1 MATITVLADRA
12 EICDITEINEPAPS
26 LASAVMLATA
36 RRRRSRPVRMI
47 AGASP
52 SAAGWAL
59 TVTSYG
65 GDVETLELH
74 DSVDWRGAS
83 EQLPVGCRPLAVR
96 VDLA

>member
-12 EICDITEINEPAPS
+12 EIAAINEPAAPP
-26 LASAVMLATA
+26 VTA
-36 RRRRSRPVRMI
+36 PRRRSRPVRMI

-65 GDVETLELH
+65 GTVETLELR

-83 EQLPVGCRPLAVR
+83 EQLPAGCRPLAVR